1 MTRLEPALQ
10 RSESRSVIE
19 TQSRRGSANT
29 SRRES
34 ISMSRRES
42 VSNHTETRRETE
54 QSGGRA
60 IFKRANRFLS
70 RDREQEDGSPPSPL
84 RHYERGHPLPA
95 NHSPERKAA
104 IPFRNRD
111 LGLPSYRRR
120 TDNFSDEAMS
130 GLSPQRHMS
139 YSNFRRGDSQSRES
153 PRSCSPRSTNVSPQR
168 RGESRSS
175 SHRRGSTTQGHRTSS
190 QQASGKCT
198 PSRRRDSIVTR
209 TTTPSRNSG
218 TNKYADSFS
227 PAHKRSPS
235 QSSYGH
241 SLDSEKLYKNLKSI
255 ASSAESDASEERN
268 SWSKSLHSDMEID
281 GDYNECNHSGRSS
294 RKRGGGRNTG
304 NNSRDFSPTGGNRE
318 ATRSRNSGGYNS
330 RNSRNSGFNST
341 GTSTPYRDY
350 DEHGTLKSN
359 SKNKNRRNG
368 VYTSEKLSR
377 SDSRQSLSPT
387 HSSRSHTHSHRSP
400 THSRRSHTHSHT
412 SPTHSPISSTHS
424 PLSPTSPVSTPDI
437 SQSRRSRNPV
447 PTTDLPKSQALI
459 AETEKPVTDRSRS
472 NIRRGLEAL
481 ILSENTRSSSQPAVP
496 EMTIE
501 DYVIIAD
508 IPRSKLYPEEEEA
521 IVVRRRPQSRSPRR
535 DNQHSYGDGRYGDD
549 EHEVSEERGRGRE
562 RGRDR
567 REKERRRPDSE
578 IGGSSSKTNSTT
590 SGHSQRSS
598 KKAENIR
605 MVKGGHK
612 GPEQPPQMQ
621 GWMYLLDEDEE
632 WRKHWFVIT
641 DSDLRYY
648 RDSEAEERDEADGE
662 IYLRHCLQVE
672 EYDADKNYGL
682 QLHMRD
688 GLVSLSA
695 MTSRIRRNWIDTL
708 RRRISFRDSAESIQ
722 HPDNSDISD
731 RENSSSQN
739 APSRTSPA
747 PHDPGSDVSGPCQ
760 DHTDMTSSPL
770 TDRREA
776 GEGRDRDQERRLED
790 RTKWF
795 QEGISDR
802 EGEDPWEKV
811 ELKKGATPVIP
822 TKPQVPKTQTV
833 PDIERKWADFE
844 QLPIGLNKSAV
855 VSQNPQATN
864 EVLQREVMSLRQQ
877 IEALREVR
885 VGGLCAPDAPCA
897 LRLEEMEREHRERM
911 TEIHNEHERERR
923 EMERDKQRLLQEEA
937 KNTVQAMEALR
948 KSHQEEIERL
958 KVLGGGGEP
967 TDPSIKQQLHE
978 SLSLQRELGGLSER
992 YSQQCVELNR
1002 VQNSTEERD
1011 GAIRQKERDMEQL
1024 RQENQELQARLTEE
1038 MSLMRSFITGQRSGV
1053 VPLGSYERSTSELEM
1068 LLKVKESE
1076 VDYLHKEISCLRKEV
1091 QTLTKENEA
1100 LSERYKEVYV
1110 ELTELRGRS
1119 ERDINALKEH
1129 LKLTDAALEEGRLLG
1144 NSRAGQ

>member
-19 TQSRRGSANT
+19 TQSRRGS
-29 SRRES
+29 

-42 VSNHTETRRETE
+42 VSQHTETRTETE

-70 RDREQEDGSPPSPL
+70 RDREQEDGRPPSPL

-111 LGLPSYRRR
+111 LGLPSHRRR
-120 TDNFSDEAMS
+120 TDNLSDEAMS

-139 YSNFRRGDSQSRES
+139 YSNFRRGDSQSRAS

-175 SHRRGSTTQGHRTSS
+175 SHRRGSTTHGHRTSS
-190 QQASGKCT
+190 RQASGKCT

-209 TTTPSRNSG
+209 TTTPTG

-281 GDYNECNHSGRSS
+281 GDYNERNHSGRSS
-294 RKRGGGRNTG
+294 RKSGGGRHTG
-304 NNSRDFSPTGGNRE
+304 YNSRDFSPNGDNR
-318 ATRSRNSGGYNS
+318 RNSGGYNS
-330 RNSRNSGFNST
+330 RNSRNSGFNSA
-341 GTSTPYRDY
+341 GNSTPYRDY
-350 DEHGTLKSN
+350 DEHGTLKSS

-368 VYTSEKLSR
+368 VFTSEKQSR

-387 HSSRSHTHSHRSP
+387 HSHQ
-400 THSRRSHTHSHT
+400 

-424 PLSPTSPVSTPDI
+424 PLSPTSPASTPNI
-437 SQSRRSRNPV
+437 SQSRRSRNSV
-447 PTTDLPKSQALI
+447 PTPDLPKSQTLI

-535 DNQHSYGDGRYGDD
+535 DNQHSYGDGIYGDD

-562 RGRDR
+562 RERGRDR
-567 REKERRRPDSE
+567 REKERRFPDKE
-578 IGGSSSKTNSTT
+578 IGRSSSKTNSTT

-605 MVKGGHK
+605 TVNGGHT
-612 GPEQPPQMQ
+612 GPQQPPQMQ
-621 GWMYLLDEDEE
+621 LDLLNCKKGWMYLLDEDEE

-641 DSDLRYY
+641 DSELRYY

-688 GLVSLSA
+688 GLVTLSA

-722 HPDNSDISD
+722 HADHSDISD

-739 APSRTSPA
+739 APSRTSPE
-747 PHDPGSDVSGPCQ
+747 PHDPGSDVGSPCQ
-760 DHTDMTSSPL
+760 GHSDMTSSPL
-770 TDRREA
+770 TNRREA

-822 TKPQVPKTQTV
+822 AKTQVPKTQTV

-844 QLPIGLNKSAV
+844 QLPIGLNKSPV
-855 VSQNPQATN
+855 DSQNPQATN
-864 EVLQREVMSLRQQ
+864 EVLQREVGSLRQQ

-885 VGGLCAPDAPCA
+885 VAAGVGGLCAPDAPCA
-897 LRLEEMEREHRERM
+897 LRLEQMEREHRERM

-923 EMERDKQRLLQEEA
+923 ELERDKQRLLQEEA
-937 KNTVQAMEALR
+937 KNTLQAMEALR

-958 KVLGGGGEP
+958 KVHGGGEP

-992 YSQQCVELNR
+992 YSQQCVELSR
-1002 VQNSTEERD
+1002 VQNSTEERE
-1011 GAIRQKERDMEQL
+1011 GAIQQKEREMEQL

-1038 MSLMRSFITGQRSGV
+1038 ISLMRSFITGQRSGV

-1144 NSRAGQ
+1144 NSRTGQ

>member
-19 TQSRRGSANT
+19 TPESRRGSANT
-29 SRRES
+29 SRRGS
-34 ISMSRRES
+34 VSMSRRES
-42 VSNHTETRRETE
+42 VSQHTETRRETE

-70 RDREQEDGSPPSPL
+70 RDREQEDGSPPAPL
-84 RHYERGHPLPA
+84 RHFERGHPLPA

-104 IPFRNRD
+104 IPYRTRD

-120 TDNFSDEAMS
+120 SDNLSDEAMS

-139 YSNFRRGDSQSRES
+139 YSNFRRGDSQSRSS

-175 SHRRGSTTQGHRTSS
+175 SHRRGSHGHRTSS

-198 PSRRRDSIVTR
+198 PSRRRDSVVTR
-209 TTTPSRNSG
+209 TTSPTRSSG

-227 PAHKRSPS
+227 PAHKRTPS

-281 GDYNECNHSGRSS
+281 GDYNERNHSGHSS
-294 RKRGGGRNTG
+294 RKSGGRNTG
-304 NNSRDFSPTGGNRE
+304 YNSRDFSPNGGNCE
-318 ATRSRNSGGYNS
+318 VIRNSGYNS
-330 RNSRNSGFNST
+330 RNSRNSGFNSA

-350 DEHGTLKSN
+350 NEHGTLKNST

-368 VYTSEKLSR
+368 VYPDKPSR

-387 HSSRSHTHSHRSP
+387 HSQRSHS
-400 THSRRSHTHSHT
+400 
-412 SPTHSPISSTHS
+412 HS
-424 PLSPTSPVSTPDI
+424 PLSPASPASTPNI
-437 SQSRRSRNPV
+437 SQSRRSRNQV
-447 PTTDLPKSQALI
+447 PTPDVPKSQALI
-459 AETEKPVTDRSRS
+459 AETDKPVTDRSRS

-508 IPRSKLYPEEEEA
+508 IPKSKLYPEEEEA
-521 IVVRRRPQSRSPRR
+521 MIVRRRPQSRSPRR
-535 DNQHSYGDGRYGDD
+535 DNQHSYGDRRYGD

-562 RGRDR
+562 RERGRDR
-567 REKERRRPDSE
+567 REKDRRRLDKE
-578 IGGSSSKTNSTT
+578 MGGSSKTNSTT

-598 KKAENIR
+598 KKAEKIR
-605 MVKGGHK
+605 MVNGGHK
-612 GPEQPPQMQ
+612 GPEHPPQMQ

-641 DSDLRYY
+641 DSELRYY
-648 RDSEAEERDEADGE
+648 RDSEAEERDEADGD
-662 IYLRHCLQVE
+662 IYLRHCLRVE
-672 EYDADKNYGL
+672 EFDADKNYGL

-688 GLVSLSA
+688 GLVTLSA

-708 RRRISFRDSAESIQ
+708 RRRLSFRDSAESTQ
-722 HPDNSDISD
+722 HSDNSDISD

-739 APSRTSPA
+739 APSRTVST
-747 PHDPGSDVSGPCQ
+747 PHDPGSDVAGPYK
-760 DHTDMTSSPL
+760 DETDVTSSPL
-770 TDRREA
+770 TNRREA
-776 GEGRDRDQERRLED
+776 GEGRDRDLERRLED

-795 QEGISDR
+795 QEGVSDR

-811 ELKKGATPVIP
+811 ELKKGATPAILIEP
-822 TKPQVPKTQTV
+822 RVPDTQTV

-844 QLPIGLNKSAV
+844 QLPIGENRSPAG
-855 VSQNPQATN
+855 SQNPKATN
-864 EVLQREVMSLRQQ
+864 EVLQREVVSLRLQIESLRQ
-877 IEALREVR
+877 VR
-885 VGGLCAPDAPCA
+885 VASGVSGLCGPDAPCA
-897 LRLEEMEREHRERM
+897 LRLEQMEREHRERLK
-911 TEIHNEHERERR
+911 EIHNEHERERR

-948 KSHQEEIERL
+948 KAHQEEIERL
-958 KVLGGGGEP
+958 RVHGGGEP

-978 SLSLQRELGGLSER
+978 SLSLQRELDGLSKR

-1002 VQNSTEERD
+1002 VQNSTGERD
-1011 GAIRQKERDMEQL
+1011 GAIRQKEREMEQL
-1024 RQENQELQARLTEE
+1024 RQENQELQTRLTEE
-1038 MSLMRSFITGQRSGV
+1038 ISLMRSFITGQRSGV

-1076 VDYLHKEISCLRKEV
+1076 VEFLHKEIGCLRKEV

-1110 ELTELRGRS
+1110 ELSELRGRS

-1129 LKLTDAALEEGRLLG
+1129 LKLTDAALEEGRRLG
-1144 NSRAGQ
+1144 NNSTNQ